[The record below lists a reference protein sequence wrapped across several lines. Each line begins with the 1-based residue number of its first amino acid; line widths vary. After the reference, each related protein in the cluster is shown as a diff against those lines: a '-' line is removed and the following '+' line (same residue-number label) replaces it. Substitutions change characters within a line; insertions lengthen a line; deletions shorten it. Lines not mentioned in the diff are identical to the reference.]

1 MIFLLTVQTLKWLL
15 LLVDLPH
22 PLCTPS
28 VLLLIILEVIVH
40 ERYISGPQHLLKVL
54 YIFQVFHTLCLCFVV
69 PGTGPLITRFGING
83 DGLDRAIRYTYQRN
97 VLIHCGTP
105 QSDVQI
111 DWYSPNGEKVGITN
125 RNLREAHYNNGT
137 TVLQIA
143 TFRRLS
149 ICDAGVYT
157 CVANDTS
164 NRNSQRKNFI
174 LIIGS
179 KLLLTVVNTQC
190 YIFL

>member
-1 MIFLLTVQTLKWLL
+1 MM
-15 LLVDLPH
+15 
-22 PLCTPS
+22 
-28 VLLLIILEVIVH
+28 
-40 ERYISGPQHLLKVL
+40 KVL
-54 YIFQVFHTLCLCFVV
+54 YCSILLVFQTLYLGCVV
-69 PGTGPLITRFGING
+69 PGIGPLITRFGING

-105 QSDVQI
+105 HSDVQI
-111 DWYSPNGEKVGITN
+111 DWYSPSGEKVGISN

-157 CVANDTS
+157 CVANDT
-164 NRNSQRKNFI
+164 NNRRNSQRKNFI

>member
-1 MIFLLTVQTLKWLL
+1 MM
-15 LLVDLPH
+15 
-22 PLCTPS
+22 
-28 VLLLIILEVIVH
+28 
-40 ERYISGPQHLLKVL
+40 KVL
-54 YIFQVFHTLCLCFVV
+54 YCSIFLVFHNFIVCFVV
-69 PGTGPLITRFGING
+69 PGAGPLITRFGING
-83 DGLDRAIRYTYQRN
+83 DGLDRAVRHTYQRN

-111 DWYSPNGEKVGITN
+111 DWYSPSGEKVGITN

-143 TFRRLS
+143 AFRRLS

-157 CVANDTS
+157 CVANDTN
-164 NRNSQRKNFI
+164 NRINSQRSNFI

-179 KLLLTVVNTQC
+179 KLLFNSCEL
-190 YIFL
+190 IH

>member
-1 MIFLLTVQTLKWLL
+1 MISLLTVQTLKWLN
-15 LLVDLPH
+15 LLVDLPL
-22 PLCTPS
+22 PLHTPS
-28 VLLLIILEVIVH
+28 VLLPIILEVRVH
-40 ERYISGPQHLLKVL
+40 GQYISGPQHLLKVL
-54 YIFQVFHTLCLCFVV
+54 YIFQVFQTLCLCFVV

-83 DGLDRAIRYTYQRN
+83 DGLDRDIRSTYERN
-97 VLIHCGTP
+97 LLIHCGTP

-111 DWYSPNGEKVGITN
+111 DWYSPSGEKVGITN

-157 CVANDTS
+157 CVANNTS

-179 KLLLTVVNTQC
+179 KLLLTVVNTQY